1 LIEIGGATILND
13 CYNSNPEA
21 LRSMIRTL
29 GGRPAGRR
37 ILVAG
42 EMLEQGEQ
50 GPALHAACGRAAAEA
65 GLDLVVGVGGNAE
78 HLAAA
83 ACAGGVATLALRCDV
98 TDESDV
104 GAAMATVLERFGRI
118 DVLVNNAGITG
129 SQQAARCHETPVE
142 EWDKVHAVNVRGPF
156 LCSRAVLPSMVARGS
171 GHIITIASVA
181 GLIAFPGRCA
191 YTASKG
197 AAVMLTRSIA
207 VDYAAAGIRANAVCP
222 GMVYTPMTSWRLDQP
237 ELRAEVES
245 RIPVGRVATPD
256 EIAEAVALLAS
267 GRLGYMTGHPLVVDG
282 GMSAL

>member
-1 LIEIGGATILND
+1 MTAAGATQ
-13 CYNSNPEA
+13 PGVVVV
-21 LRSMIRTL
+21 T
-29 GGRPAGRR
+29 GGCSG
-37 ILVAG
+37 I
-42 EMLEQGEQ
+42 
-50 GPALHAACGRAAAEA
+50 
-65 GLDLVVGVGGNAE
+65 GLATCTR
-78 HLAAA
+78 LAADGFTVAVLDIKPADTQDGA
-83 ACAGGVATLALRCDV
+83 ALALRCDV
-98 TDESDV
+98 TDEKDV
-104 GAAMATVLERFGRI
+104 EAAMAAVLERFGRI

-129 SQQAARCHETPVE
+129 SQQAARCHETPVA

-181 GLIAFPGRCA
+181 GFIAFPGRCA

-197 AAVMLTRSIA
+197 AALMLTRSIA

-237 ELRAEVES
+237 DLRAAVED
-245 RIPVGRVATPD
+245 RIPVGRVAVPE
-256 EIAEAVALLAS
+256 EIADAVALLAS

>member
-1 LIEIGGATILND
+1 MTAGGAAPPGVVVVT
-13 CYNSNPEA
+13 
-21 LRSMIRTL
+21 
-29 GGRPAGRR
+29 GGCSG
-37 ILVAG
+37 I
-42 EMLEQGEQ
+42 
-50 GPALHAACGRAAAEA
+50 
-65 GLDLVVGVGGNAE
+65 GLATCTR
-78 HLAAA
+78 LAADGFTVAVLDIKPTDTQDGA
-83 ACAGGVATLALRCDV
+83 ALALRCDV

-104 GAAMATVLERFGRI
+104 EAAMAAVLERFGRI

-129 SQQAARCHETPVE
+129 SQQAARCHETPVA
-142 EWDKVHAVNVRGPF
+142 EWDRVHAVNVRGPF

-181 GLIAFPGRCA
+181 GFIAFPGRCA

-197 AAVMLTRSIA
+197 AALMLTRSIA

-237 ELRAEVES
+237 ELRAAVED
-245 RIPVGRVATPD
+245 RIPVGRVAVPE
-256 EIAEAVALLAS
+256 EIADAVALLAS

>member
-1 LIEIGGATILND
+1 VTAE
-13 CYNSNPEA
+13 
-21 LRSMIRTL
+21 
-29 GGRPAGRR
+29 
-37 ILVAG
+37 
-42 EMLEQGEQ
+42 
-50 GPALHAACGRAAAEA
+50 AAEGGGKVA
-65 GLDLVVGVGGNAE
+65 VVTGGGSGIGLATCERLAKDGFTVAVLDVRP
-78 HLAAA
+78 AAA
-83 ACAGGVATLALRCDV
+83 AGPAAMTLRCDV

-104 GAAMATVLERFGRI
+104 TRCFTTVLGQLGGI

-129 SQQAARCHETPVE
+129 SRQAARCHETPVE

-156 LCSRAVLPSMVARGS
+156 LCSRAVLPSMIARGS

-181 GLIAFPGRCA
+181 GLVAFPGRCA

-197 AAVMLTRSIA
+197 AALMLTRSIA

-237 ELRAEVES
+237 ELRAEVEE
-245 RIPVGRVATPD
+245 RIPAGRVAAPE
-256 EIAEAVALLAS
+256 EIADAVALLAS